1 MMMLRRRRGGEKR
14 IFFPWEG
21 RSGISRAVRMGRLR
35 PFLLVA
41 GVLGFIVVVG
51 VRERHR
57 AGVRQTRAT
66 LLDVRGAVDTYM
78 ASNDGGCP
86 PSLERALE
94 AVAYQGNASDAWGRS
109 VRLSCPGKREGE
121 LYDLSSDG
129 PDGKPGGLDRIR

>member
-41 GVLGFIVVVG
+41 AVLGFILVVG
-51 VRERHR
+51 VRERRR

-66 LLDVRGAVDTYM
+66 LLDVRGAVDNFM
-78 ASNDGGCP
+78 ATNDGGCP
-86 PSLERALE
+86 PTLERALE
-94 AVAYQGNASDAWGRS
+94 VAAYQGNASDAWGRP
-109 VRLSCPGKREGE
+109 VRLTCPGKRDGE
-121 LYDLSSDG
+121 PYELSSDG
-129 PDGKPGGLDRIR
+129 PDGLPGGLDRIR